1 VLVEKREQVSGQEG
15 GACSELHGRVTR
27 EWALT
32 PSKPNAFSMAS
43 DAAAGVVG
51 AVVNPFKHE
60 NNASASC
67 SGVAA
72 SAPLPLE
79 AIVAVWCWQWQ
90 TLLWRNSVWWN
101 RVFKIET
108 DKNHVSDEINKQAP
122 LLSQQ
127 CRFRLQEEITSAA
140 TTYRSH

>member
-1 VLVEKREQVSGQEG
+1 
-15 GACSELHGRVTR
+15 
-27 EWALT
+27 
-32 PSKPNAFSMAS
+32 MAS

-90 TLLWRNSVWWN
+90 TVCGGIG
-101 RVFKIET
+101 FQIET